1 MENFLLKLLNMSLT
15 GSYVI
20 LAVLLLRVFLRAA
33 PRWVSY
39 ALWAV
44 PFLRLALPFS
54 LESAF
59 SLVRVRP
66 NAIPADIAYAAQPA
80 IDSGVRPLDTVVNTA
95 LSAAAPDV
103 TAGNSVN
110 PLQVLLFVC
119 FWLWLAGVICLAV
132 SSLVQTVRLRR
143 YLRTARHIGGNLYEI
158 GRADTPFV
166 FGFLKPRIY
175 LPAGLDGAEY
185 DYILAHERHHIRRF
199 DHVLRPLAFCV
210 TAAHWFNPLVWLAYW
225 LLGVDMEQSC
235 DEAVLRRFSTD
246 IRKAYST
253 SLVGLATAPR
263 ALRMGPLGFA
273 ENDIT
278 RRVKH
283 ILRWK
288 RPHIALTAL
297 AVCVL
302 AVAGCQLMT
311 DPQSDSTE
319 PMAATTGPLSP
330 EEIAREEAVIAAH
343 DYAFAYM
350 MQQEELLS
358 QHIEIVHRGY
368 GMTKIVEF
376 TDILEEP
383 VTVYQLDVFYVPKD
397 YETAYEALSKMAIEA
412 DFVQN
417 GQQYEITGI
426 TDLST
431 TYHAFNAAGEHIAQI
446 SALEFDGKNIERL
459 NTLVRTQLEQNQTIH
474 GPTYD
479 SKHYVVTYEEY
490 HPGVMKKLLLSQPAK
505 QGESGI
511 WCVERMMDE
520 NGNEHISVLQNY
532 TALQQECDNGHQP
545 WMLDPEQVA
554 LEYIRQTYNTAR
566 ITEIK
571 EGTYEDFLAWPVS
584 TYTGYITDIDLE
596 TNHLK
601 LMPTVSDENGA
612 PVLWAKGYP
621 EYYDY
626 LPFYEELTVWTVNGA
641 RCGDTMFE
649 ENVEKALADG
659 EPGLFTTCTYYAGYI
674 QKAEAVYENSTFHY
688 YSNH

>member
-20 LAVLLLRVFLRAA
+20 LAVLVLRVFLRAA

-95 LSAAAPDV
+95 LTAAAPDV

-119 FWLWLAGVICLAV
+119 FWLWLAGVVFLAI
-132 SSLVQTVRLRR
+132 SSLIQTVHLHR
-143 YLRTARHIGGNLYEI
+143 YLRTARHIEGNLHET

-166 FGFLKPRIY
+166 FGFFRPRIY

-210 TAAHWFNPLVWLAYW
+210 TVAHWFNPLVWLAYR
-225 LLGVDMEQSC
+225 LLSADMEQSC
-235 DEAVLRRFSTD
+235 DEAVLRRFGAD
-246 IRKAYST
+246 IRKAYSA

-297 AVCVL
+297 AVCIL

-319 PMAATTGPLSP
+319 PPMAASITLSP
-330 EEIAREEAVIAAH
+330 EQEARAIAEEARH

-350 MQQEELLS
+350 MQMEELLS

-397 YETAYEALSKMAIEA
+397 YETAYEALSKTAIEA

-431 TYHAFNAAGEHIAQI
+431 TYHAFNAAGEHLAQI
-446 SALEFDGKNIERL
+446 SALEFDGKNIDRL
-459 NTLVRTQLEQNQTIH
+459 NMLVRTQLEQNQTIH

-505 QGESGI
+505 QGEGGI

-520 NGNEHISVLQNY
+520 NGNEHISTPQNY
-532 TALQQECDNGHQP
+532 TALQKECNEGHKP

-554 LEYIRQTYNTAR
+554 LEYIRQTYDSAR

-584 TYTGYITDIDLE
+584 TYTGYITEIDLE
-596 TNHLK
+596 TRHLK
-601 LMPTVSDENGA
+601 LMPTVFDENGD
-612 PVLWAKGYP
+612 PTLWAKGYP

-626 LPFYEELTVWTVNGA
+626 LPYADDVIIGID
-641 RCGDTMFE
+641 GS
-649 ENVEKALADG
+649 EKTPQTIEQYLKDNDNS
-659 EPGLFTTCTYYAGYI
+659 LFVKCTYYGGQITAI
-674 QKAEAVYENSTFHY
+674 KAFTNYWY
-688 YSNH
+688 